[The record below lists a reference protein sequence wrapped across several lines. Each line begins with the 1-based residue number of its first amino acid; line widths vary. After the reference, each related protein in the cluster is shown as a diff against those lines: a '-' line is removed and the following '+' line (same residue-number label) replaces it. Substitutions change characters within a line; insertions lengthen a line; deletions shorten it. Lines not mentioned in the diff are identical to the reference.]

1 MSLKY
6 KESLNYSI
14 SMPFDL
20 YLDNKTRSAELCAMN
35 SEKRSPTIFIFD
47 FVPILKIY
55 NFLKYI
61 PKSKES

>member
-14 SMPFDL
+14 IMPFDL
-20 YLDNKTRSAELCAMN
+20 YLDNKTRSEELCAMN

-55 NFLKYI
+55 NF
-61 PKSKES
+61 